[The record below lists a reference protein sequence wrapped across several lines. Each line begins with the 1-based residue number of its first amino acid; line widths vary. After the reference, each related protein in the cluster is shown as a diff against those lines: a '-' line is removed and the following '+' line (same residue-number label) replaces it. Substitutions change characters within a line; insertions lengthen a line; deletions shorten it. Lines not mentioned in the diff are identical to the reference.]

1 MNGTIAGQQN
11 KTPRVGMLAKVRN
24 RRGVIASV
32 EPYDGTAEGRL
43 HLVRIEYTDA
53 DGILEDT
60 ILWEREESTDLL
72 EPHSLPRVDAEPRM
86 DRVRCSRASDALGG
100 AETLPRSRW
109 LRQEVRIQRFI
120 SLLRSRSG

>member
-1 MNGTIAGQQN
+1 
-11 KTPRVGMLAKVRN
+11 MLAKIRN

-32 EPYDGTAEGRL
+32 DAYDGATEGRL

-60 ILWEREESTDLL
+60 VLWEREESTDLL

-86 DRVRCSRASDALGG
+86 DPAEFDALVRATRWGG
-100 AETLPRSRW
+100 
-109 LRQEVRIQRFI
+109 
-120 SLLRSRSG
+120 